1 MKQDDVILKAENLCF
16 SYDDGRS
23 MSLNGLSLEIKKGSR
38 TAFLGPN
45 GSGKSTFFLCCNGVH
60 RPMSGELYFHGKPL
74 SYKRKALLE
83 LRQKVGIVFQDPDNQ
98 LFSASVYQEIS
109 FGLLNLGIKNEEAAK
124 RVEAIME
131 QMEITPYRHKPV
143 HALSGGQKKQV
154 SIADIL
160 VMKPE
165 IVIMDEPASALDPR
179 HTSLVNDAVRQMTE
193 EGITV
198 MMATHDVNY
207 AFSWA
212 DEIVILKDGRVLS
225 QGDPVS
231 VFSDKEL
238 LADACLEQPA
248 VLTLF
253 EALCEKKIFKNNLEI
268 PRNMNTLT
276 QYIQN
281 YGGL

>member
-1 MKQDDVILKAENLCF
+1 MKQNDVILKADNLYF
-16 SYDDGRS
+16 SYDSGQS
-23 MSLNGLSLEIKKGSR
+23 FSLNGLSLEIKKGSK

-45 GSGKSTFFLCCNGVH
+45 GSGKSTFFLCCNGIH
-60 RPMSGELYFHGKPL
+60 KPSSGCLYFHGKPV
-74 SYKRKALLE
+74 SYTKKALLD

-109 FGLLNLGIKNEEAAK
+109 FGLMNLGIEKEEAAR
-124 RVEAIME
+124 RVETIMD

-179 HTSLVNDAVRQMTE
+179 HASLVNAAVEQMSQ
-193 EGITV
+193 EGITI
-198 MMATHDVNY
+198 MLATHDTDY
-207 AFSWA
+207 AFAWA
-212 DEIVILKDGRVLS
+212 DEIVLLKDGRVLS

-238 LADACLEQPA
+238 LRAACLEQPA

-253 EALCEKKIFKNNLEI
+253 DALCQKGILNNSLEI
-268 PRNMNTLT
+268 PKTMDDLT
-276 QYIQN
+276 RYIQTCVR
-281 YGGL
+281 L

>member
-1 MKQDDVILKAENLCF
+1 
-16 SYDDGRS
+16 
-23 MSLNGLSLEIKKGSR
+23 
-38 TAFLGPN
+38 
-45 GSGKSTFFLCCNGVH
+45 
-60 RPMSGELYFHGKPL
+60 
-74 SYKRKALLE
+74 
-83 LRQKVGIVFQDPDNQ
+83 
-98 LFSASVYQEIS
+98 
-109 FGLLNLGIKNEEAAK
+109 
-124 RVEAIME
+124 ME
-131 QMEITPYRHKPV
+131 QLEITPYRFKPV

-165 IVIMDEPASALDPR
+165 IVIMDEPASALDPK
-179 HTSLVNDAVRQMTE
+179 HTSLVNHAVSQMTA

-212 DEIVILKDGRVLS
+212 DEIIILKDGRVLD

-231 VFSDKEL
+231 VFSNKEL
-238 LADACLEQPA
+238 LHDACLEQPA

-253 EALCEKKIFKNNLEI
+253 DALCQKKILKNSLEI
-268 PRNMNTLT
+268 PRNMNTLI
-276 QYIQN
+276 QYIQK